1 MGWIRRMTRALCIA
15 AKRGDLQT
23 MRDLLDAGADAR
35 AKAFLGKAQDHGYF
49 LLRIPPQDSCAL
61 YLVRDYLMNKEDERH
76 GGKAKA
82 RTASLI
88 LMALGQGGGR
98 PSDERARLNDS
109 DEAEFDPA

>member
-1 MGWIRRMTRALCIA
+1 M
-15 AKRGDLQT
+15 
-23 MRDLLDAGADAR
+23 
-35 AKAFLGKAQDHGYF
+35 AKAATKVAPPSAASPAAASQASSASPAPTAYGYF